1 MKKLLIVFAGIMS
14 PVVVFAGDSLSV
26 VDNEAVGGI
35 KSWLIG
41 VGLSLALSAFARF
54 VPKQKL
60 INIVSPACNKA
71 GKFISKILLI
81 RLGKKAA
88 DSIEEGIFVTLSS
101 AVYAAV
107 DSFMKGLLEDNKEE
121 EINKIKED
129 MRKNNPLFNIKL
141 PK

>member
-1 MKKLLIVFAGIMS
+1 MKKLLLMLI

-26 VDNEAVGGI
+26 VDTEAVGGI
-35 KSWLIG
+35 KAWLIG
-41 VGLSLALSAFARF
+41 VGLSLVLSAIVRF

-60 INIVSPACNKA
+60 INIVSSACNKA
-71 GKFISKILLI
+71 GKFISKILLLK
-81 RLGKKAA
+81 LGKKAA
-88 DSIEEGIFVTLSS
+88 DSIEEGVFVTLSS
-101 AVYAAV
+101 VVCAAV
-107 DSFMKGLLEDNKEE
+107 ESFMKGLLEDNKTE

>member
-1 MKKLLIVFAGIMS
+1 MKKLLLLLI

-26 VDNEAVGGI
+26 VDTEAVGGI
-35 KSWLIG
+35 KAWLIG
-41 VGLSLALSAFARF
+41 VGLSLVLSAIVRF

-60 INIVSPACNKA
+60 INIVSSACNKA
-71 GKFISKILLI
+71 GKFISKILLLK
-81 RLGKKAA
+81 LGKKAA
-88 DSIEEGIFVTLSS
+88 DSIEEGVFVTLSS
-101 AVYAAV
+101 VVCAAV
-107 DSFMKGLLEDNKEE
+107 ESFMKGLLEDNKTE

>member
-1 MKKLLIVFAGIMS
+1 MKKLLLILI
-14 PVVVFAGDSLSV
+14 PVAVFAGDSLSV
-26 VDNEAVGGI
+26 VDTEAVGGI
-35 KSWLIG
+35 KAWLIG
-41 VGLSLALSAFARF
+41 IGISAALAAAVRF
-54 VPKQKL
+54 FPKQKL
-60 INIVSPACNKA
+60 IDIVSPVCFGA
-71 GKFISKILLI
+71 GKIVSKFMLL

-88 DSIEEGIFVTLSS
+88 NSIEEGVFVTLSS
-101 AVYAAV
+101 VIYAVV

>member
-1 MKKLLIVFAGIMS
+1 MKKLLLMLI
-14 PVVVFAGDSLSV
+14 PVAVFAGDSLSV
-26 VDNEAVGGI
+26 VDTEAVGGI
-35 KSWLIG
+35 KAWLIG
-41 VGLSLALSAFARF
+41 IGISAALAAAVRF
-54 VPKQKL
+54 FPKQKL
-60 INIVSPACNKA
+60 IDIVSPVCFGA
-71 GKFISKILLI
+71 GKIISKFMLL

-88 DSIEEGIFVTLSS
+88 NSIEEGVFVTLSS
-101 AVYAAV
+101 VIYAAV

>member
-1 MKKLLIVFAGIMS
+1 MLL
-14 PVVVFAGDSLSV
+14 
-26 VDNEAVGGI
+26 
-35 KSWLIG
+35 
-41 VGLSLALSAFARF
+41 
-54 VPKQKL
+54 
-60 INIVSPACNKA
+60 
-71 GKFISKILLI
+71 

-88 DSIEEGIFVTLSS
+88 NSIEEGVFVTLSS
-101 AVYAAV
+101 VIYAVV

>member
-1 MKKLLIVFAGIMS
+1 MKKLLLLLI
-14 PVVVFAGDSLSV
+14 PVAVFAGDSLSV
-26 VDNEAVGGI
+26 VDTEAVGGI
-35 KSWLIG
+35 KAWLIG
-41 VGLSLALSAFARF
+41 IGISVALAAAVRF
-54 VPKQKL
+54 FPKQKL
-60 INIVSPACNKA
+60 IDIVSPVCFGA
-71 GKFISKILLI
+71 GKIVSKFMLL

-88 DSIEEGIFVTLSS
+88 NSIEEGVFVTLSS
-101 AVYAAV
+101 VIYAVV

>member
-1 MKKLLIVFAGIMS
+1 MKKLLLLLI

-26 VDNEAVGGI
+26 IDNEAVGGI
-35 KSWLIG
+35 KAWLIG
-41 VGLSLALSAFARF
+41 VGLSLVLSAIVRF
-54 VPKQKL
+54 VPKQEL

-71 GKFISKILLI
+71 GKFISKIILLK
-81 RLGKKAA
+81 LGKKAA
-88 DSIEEGIFVTLSS
+88 DSIEEGVFVTLSS
-101 AVYAAV
+101 VVYAAV
-107 DSFMKGLLEDNKEE
+107 GSFMEGLLEDNKTE

>member
-1 MKKLLIVFAGIMS
+1 MKKLLLILI

-26 VDNEAVGGI
+26 VDTEAVGGI
-35 KSWLIG
+35 KAWLIG
-41 VGLSLALSAFARF
+41 VGISLVLSAIVRF
-54 VPKQKL
+54 IPKQKL

-71 GKFISKILLI
+71 GKFISKILLLK
-81 RLGKKAA
+81 LGKKAA
-88 DSIEEGIFVTLSS
+88 DSIEEGVFVTLSS
-101 AVYAAV
+101 VVYTAV
-107 DSFMKGLLEDNKEE
+107 DSFMNGLLEDNKTE